1 MSDKANSK
9 KSVLIG
15 VGAVIFRGEEIL
27 VIRRGRPPFEGYWS
41 IPGGK
46 LKYGESLREALARE
60 VREETGGAIEIG
72 PLIDVFEA
80 LPGEIDQ
87 HEPGDHMLLVD
98 FVAEWRGGAPVAGD
112 DAAEAEFVGFDEAL
126 ERLSWDKTRL
136 AIARALEIRRAA
148 AKPL

>member
-1 MSDKANSK
+1 MSDDANSQE
-9 KSVLIG
+9 SVLIG
-15 VGAVIFRGEEIL
+15 VGAVIFRGDEIL
-27 VIRRGRPPFEGYWS
+27 LIRRGRPPFKGYWS

-46 LKYGESLREALARE
+46 LKHGETLRAGLARE
-60 VREETGGAIEIG
+60 VREETGGEIEIG

-87 HEPGDHMLLVD
+87 RAPGDHMLLID

-112 DAAEAEFVGFDEAL
+112 DAAAAEFVGYEEAL
-126 ERLSWDKTRL
+126 ARLAWDKTRL

>member
-1 MSDKANSK
+1 MSEDANRAK
-9 KSVLIG
+9 TVLIG
-15 VGAVIFRGEEIL
+15 VGAVIFRGEQIL
-27 VIRRGRPPFEGYWS
+27 VIRRGRPPFKGYWS

-46 LKYGESLREALARE
+46 LRHGETLREAVRRE
-60 VREETGGAIEIG
+60 VREETGGDIETG

-98 FVAEWRGGAPVAGD
+98 FIAEWRGGEPVAGD
-112 DAAEAEFVGFDEAL
+112 DAAAAEFVSFEEAL
-126 ERLSWDKTRL
+126 ARLSWDKTRL
-136 AIARALEIRRAA
+136 AITKALEIRRDA